1 MYFDFRTYFF
11 IARRIVS
18 EPFRPKRALFLG
30 SVFLGLTLCGFF
42 GFLCLA
48 LDHVFF
54 PGFRRVSVKKPIF
67 IVGNGRSG
75 TTHMHRLLSGD
86 EDRFT
91 YFRTYEMLLP
101 SILQKKILWWLG
113 DLDRILLGGAVQK
126 RLKSAE
132 DDALGVIR
140 GKHNWQLDG
149 AEEDDFLWYHNFS
162 SGSIFWPFNY
172 PELVVLLHADN
183 LPEHT
188 RRRQFG
194 YYKKLIQRQLYLY
207 GPEKTHCCKSP
218 SFTLKVRALR
228 ETFPDGRFIM
238 MFRHPAESIPSL
250 VDFMSW
256 YWKGFGS
263 PPELVEACA
272 EALGEA
278 NIENYR
284 YLARMIEELPES
296 QQCVVDFEA
305 LVGDPKLSVEEAY
318 SRFGIEMTARYEAFL
333 DEEREKAKG
342 FVSGHDYDPE
352 NQGPARERLFEEL
365 GEIYPRFG
373 WEP

>member
-1 MYFDFRTYFF
+1 MYFDFRTWFF
-11 IARRIVS
+11 ILRQMAF
-18 EPFRPKRALFLG
+18 EPFRPRRALFLG
-30 SVFLGLTLCGFF
+30 GVFTGLTLF
-42 GFLCLA
+42 GAASFVALA
-48 LDHVFF
+48 LDYVFF
-54 PGFRRVSVKKPIF
+54 PGFRRVEVRKPIF

-113 DLDRILLGGAVQK
+113 DIDRLLLGGAIQK
-126 RLKSAE
+126 RLKATE
-132 DDALGVIR
+132 DDALGEIR
-140 GKHNWQLDG
+140 SKHNWQLDG

-172 PELVVLLHADN
+172 PELVSLLRADH
-183 LPEHT
+183 LPERT

-194 YYKKLIQRQLYLY
+194 YYKSLIQRQLYLY
-207 GPEKTHCCKSP
+207 GEDKVHCCKSP
-218 SFTLKVRALR
+218 SFTQKVRALY
-228 ETFPDGRFIM
+228 ETFPDARFVM

-256 YWKGFGS
+256 YWRGFGS
-263 PPELVEACA
+263 PPDLVDACA
-272 EALGEA
+272 AELGEA

-284 YLARMIEELPES
+284 YLARMIEELPKD

-305 LVGDPKLSVEEAY
+305 LVRDPKAAMEELY
-318 SRFGIEMTARYEAFL
+318 GRFGLEITAEFGAFL
-333 DEEREKAKG
+333 DAEREKAKR

-352 NQGPARERLFEEL
+352 GQGPARARLYQEL
-365 GEIYPRFG
+365 GYMYPRFG